1 MMFRIYVFGVLM
13 LCDLRNVDCTIEY
26 RLKIY
31 SYQLLTSNKIFN
43 VRKDISQRKRHLH
56 THFTQ
61 KLSCRSAEVLV
72 LQS

>member
-1 MMFRIYVFGVLM
+1 M
-13 LCDLRNVDCTIEY
+13 LCDVRNVDCAIGKG
-26 RLKIY
+26 LKIY

-43 VRKDISQRKRHLH
+43 ARKDISQRKKHLH